1 MPPRRNDANNANNTN
16 LNIQELA
23 AVIAQQMATVLPGL
37 VNQLTQ
43 ANRVQNN
50 RNGEVA
56 NQICTF
62 KHFNSCHPAKFLG
75 SEGATGLLQ
84 WFESME
90 STFLHSDC
98 SENLKV
104 RYATSVFQKRALTW
118 WNTEKRNRGAE
129 TAMALTWDEFKRL
142 MTEEFCPRNEM
153 MKLESEFWNLKQDS
167 GENLAY
173 TNRHHEL
180 SLLVPHMVTPLSR
193 AIEKYISGLPRQIQD
208 TCYGSKPTTL
218 EDAIRLAATLTDNHV
233 KAESPN
239 GPKFNNL
246 NRKANNFAL
255 TTSATPV
262 VPVNQQPSAKQ
273 TNNSYVGEH
282 PLCTTC
288 RYHHATNRPC
298 RVCTNCKRYGH
309 LANYC
314 RNRQMVQ
321 QGRNALQ
328 LNQTPAAPTPALTH
342 GRACYEC
349 GDPNHFRNKCPK
361 LVGNDQRGTRAQT
374 LQLNVQ
380 DPQVNQDMENDT
392 LLIKD

>member
-1 MPPRRNDANNANNTN
+1 
-16 LNIQELA
+16 
-23 AVIAQQMATVLPGL
+23 
-37 VNQLTQ
+37 
-43 ANRVQNN
+43 
-50 RNGEVA
+50 
-56 NQICTF
+56 
-62 KHFNSCHPAKFLG
+62 
-75 SEGATGLLQ
+75 
-84 WFESME
+84 ME

-98 SENLKV
+98 PENLKV
-104 RYATSVFQKRALTW
+104 RYATSVYQKRALTW
-118 WNTEKRNRGAE
+118 WNTEKRTRGAE
-129 TAMALTWDEFKRL
+129 TALALTWDEVKRL

-193 AIEKYISGLPRQIQD
+193 AIEKYISGLPMQIQD

-233 KAESPN
+233 RAGTLTRKGVKKVEAKSTNDEPSKEVKAESPN
-239 GPKFNNL
+239 GPKFNNRK
-246 NRKANNFAL
+246 RKANNFAL
-255 TTSATPV
+255 TTSATPT

-273 TNNSYVGEH
+273 TNKSYVGEH
-282 PLCTTC
+282 PLCITC

-321 QGRNALQ
+321 QGQNAPQ

-374 LQLNVQ
+374 FQLNVQ